1 MRFVQWNHFTSHEIK
16 EVYNLNIF
24 CFIHVYNTYIQ
35 NINLYRLE
43 FAEITHLDAQQIGE
57 VFMRP
62 FELYTGLLFE
72 GLSRALGE
80 ESFAAT
86 RT

>member
-1 MRFVQWNHFTSHEIK
+1 MYT
-16 EVYNLNIF
+16 
-24 CFIHVYNTYIQ
+24 IHIQ
-35 NINLYRLE
+35 NINIYIYRYRLE
-43 FAEITHLDAQQIGE
+43 FDEITHLDAQQIGE

-62 FELYTGLLFE
+62 CEWYTGLLVE